1 MTTKARQVVL
11 RRVQEAL
18 VAVPT
23 GADADLQLCVAG
35 AEDSALEVTLGRRE
49 DVADG
54 LPTPGTLKRR
64 YQREE
69 WRSGLKIGGDGRE
82 KFYTPL
88 ETR

>member
-1 MTTKARQVVL
+1 MTTKAGQVVL

-35 AEDSALEVTLGRRE
+35 AALEVTLGRRE

>member
-1 MTTKARQVVL
+1 
-11 RRVQEAL
+11 
-18 VAVPT
+18 
-23 GADADLQLCVAG
+23 
-35 AEDSALEVTLGRRE
+35 LEVTLGRRE